1 MVRDIE
7 NFALGQLKQMYDG
20 CLYLLCNAYACKRTQ
35 KAFEDGWRV
44 SPSAVA
50 RRSISNRFTVSLQ
63 KEVEEKVNTEN
74 VETTTEAPVAVE
86 TKPETQTTTEKPEEA
101 PAKPLTKAQ
110 QAKLAKEEAATLAA
124 EAETKEN
131 EGEAE

>member
-1 MVRDIE
+1 MALITKTLLAHNLHKFTIE
-7 NFALGQLKQMYDG
+7 L
-20 CLYLLCNAYACKRTQ
+20 Q

-74 VETTTEAPVAVE
+74 VETEKEIEAPVATE

-110 QAKLAKEEAATLAA
+110 QAKLAKEEAAKLAAA

>member
-1 MVRDIE
+1 MALITKTLLAHNLHKFTIE
-7 NFALGQLKQMYDG
+7 L
-20 CLYLLCNAYACKRTQ
+20 Q

-74 VETTTEAPVAVE
+74 VETAKETEAPTATE
-86 TKPETQTTTEKPEEA
+86 TQPETQTTTEKPEEA

-110 QAKLAKEEAATLAA
+110 QAKLAKEEAAKLAA

>member
-1 MVRDIE
+1 MALITKTLLAHNLHKFTIE
-7 NFALGQLKQMYDG
+7 L
-20 CLYLLCNAYACKRTQ
+20 Q

-63 KEVEEKVNTEN
+63 KEVEEKVNAEN
-74 VETTTEAPVAVE
+74 VKTTTEAPVPATTE

-101 PAKPLTKAQ
+101 PVKPLTKAQ
-110 QAKLAKEEAATLAA
+110 QAKLAKEEAAKLAA
-124 EAETKEN
+124 AETKEN

>member
-1 MVRDIE
+1 MALITKTLLAHNLHKFTIE
-7 NFALGQLKQMYDG
+7 L
-20 CLYLLCNAYACKRTQ
+20 Q

-74 VETTTEAPVAVE
+74 VETEKETEAPVTTE

-101 PAKPLTKAQ
+101 PTKPLTKAQ
-110 QAKLAKEEAATLAA
+110 QAKLAKEEAAKLAA

>member
-1 MVRDIE
+1 MALITKTLLAHNLHKFTIE
-7 NFALGQLKQMYDG
+7 L
-20 CLYLLCNAYACKRTQ
+20 Q

-74 VETTTEAPVAVE
+74 VETAKETEAPTA
-86 TKPETQTTTEKPEEA
+86 TETQTTTEKPEEA

-110 QAKLAKEEAATLAA
+110 QAKLAKEEAAKLAA

>member
-1 MVRDIE
+1 MALITKTLLAHNLHKFTIE
-7 NFALGQLKQMYDG
+7 L
-20 CLYLLCNAYACKRTQ
+20 Q

-74 VETTTEAPVAVE
+74 VETEKETEAPTATE

-110 QAKLAKEEAATLAA
+110 QAKLAKEEAAKLAA

>member
-1 MVRDIE
+1 MALITKTLLAHNLHKFTIE
-7 NFALGQLKQMYDG
+7 L
-20 CLYLLCNAYACKRTQ
+20 Q

-74 VETTTEAPVAVE
+74 VETEKEPEAPVATATKPE

-110 QAKLAKEEAATLAA
+110 QAKLAKEEAAKLAA
-124 EAETKEN
+124 EAETK
-131 EGEAE
+131 

>member
-1 MVRDIE
+1 MALITKTLLAHNLHKFTIE
-7 NFALGQLKQMYDG
+7 L
-20 CLYLLCNAYACKRTQ
+20 Q

-74 VETTTEAPVAVE
+74 VETEKETEAPVATE

-110 QAKLAKEEAATLAA
+110 QAKLAKEEAAKLAA

>member
-1 MVRDIE
+1 MALITKTLLAHNLHKFTIE
-7 NFALGQLKQMYDG
+7 L
-20 CLYLLCNAYACKRTQ
+20 Q

-63 KEVEEKVNTEN
+63 KEVEEKVNAEN
-74 VETTTEAPVAVE
+74 VKTTTEAPTPAVTE
-86 TKPETQTTTEKPEEA
+86 TKPETQATTEKPEEA

-110 QAKLAKEEAATLAA
+110 QAKLAKEEAAKLAA

>member
-1 MVRDIE
+1 MALITKTLLAHNLHKFTIE
-7 NFALGQLKQMYDG
+7 L
-20 CLYLLCNAYACKRTQ
+20 Q

-63 KEVEEKVNTEN
+63 KEVGEKVNAEN
-74 VETTTEAPVAVE
+74 VKATTEAPTPTPAATE
-86 TKPETQTTTEKPEEA
+86 TKPETQATTEKPEEA

-110 QAKLAKEEAATLAA
+110 QAKLAKEEAAKLAA
-124 EAETKEN
+124 ENKEN

>member
-1 MVRDIE
+1 MALITKTLLAHNLHKFTIE
-7 NFALGQLKQMYDG
+7 L
-20 CLYLLCNAYACKRTQ
+20 Q

-74 VETTTEAPVAVE
+74 VETEKETEAPVATETKPE

-110 QAKLAKEEAATLAA
+110 QAKLAKEEAAKLAA

>member
-1 MVRDIE
+1 MALITKTLLAHNLHKFTIE
-7 NFALGQLKQMYDG
+7 L
-20 CLYLLCNAYACKRTQ
+20 Q

-63 KEVEEKVNTEN
+63 KEVEEKVNAEN
-74 VETTTEAPVAVE
+74 VKTTTEAPIATE

-110 QAKLAKEEAATLAA
+110 QAKLAKEESAKLAA
-124 EAETKEN
+124 SETKEN

>member
-1 MVRDIE
+1 MALITKTLLAHNLHKFTIE
-7 NFALGQLKQMYDG
+7 L
-20 CLYLLCNAYACKRTQ
+20 Q

-74 VETTTEAPVAVE
+74 VETEKETEAPVVTE

-110 QAKLAKEEAATLAA
+110 QAKLAKEEAAKLAA

-131 EGEAE
+131 EGEAEQSAPLEDIE

>member
-1 MVRDIE
+1 MALITKTLLAHNLHKFTIE
-7 NFALGQLKQMYDG
+7 L
-20 CLYLLCNAYACKRTQ
+20 Q

-63 KEVEEKVNTEN
+63 KEVEEKVNAEN
-74 VETTTEAPVAVE
+74 VKTTTEAPIAAE
-86 TKPETQTTTEKPEEA
+86 TKPETQTTAEKPEEA

-110 QAKLAKEEAATLAA
+110 QAKLAKEEAAKLAA

>member
-1 MVRDIE
+1 MALITKTLLAHNLHKFTIE
-7 NFALGQLKQMYDG
+7 L
-20 CLYLLCNAYACKRTQ
+20 Q

-63 KEVEEKVNTEN
+63 KEIEEKVNAEN
-74 VETTTEAPVAVE
+74 VKTTTEAPTPTATE

-110 QAKLAKEEAATLAA
+110 QAKLAKEEAAKLAA
-124 EAETKEN
+124 AEVETKEN

>member
-1 MVRDIE
+1 MALITKTLLAHNLHKFTIE
-7 NFALGQLKQMYDG
+7 LQN
-20 CLYLLCNAYACKRTQ
+20 
-35 KAFEDGWRV
+35 AFEDGWRV

-74 VETTTEAPVAVE
+74 VETEKETEAPVVTE

-110 QAKLAKEEAATLAA
+110 QAKLAKEEAAKLAA

>member
-1 MVRDIE
+1 MALITKTLLAHNLHKFTIE
-7 NFALGQLKQMYDG
+7 L
-20 CLYLLCNAYACKRTQ
+20 Q

-44 SPSAVA
+44 NPSAVA

-63 KEVEEKVNTEN
+63 KEVGEKVNAEN
-74 VETTTEAPVAVE
+74 VKATIEAPTPTATE
-86 TKPETQTTTEKPEEA
+86 TKPETQATTEKPEEA

-110 QAKLAKEEAATLAA
+110 QAKLAKEEAAKLAA

-131 EGEAE
+131 EGGAE

>member
-1 MVRDIE
+1 MALITKTLLAHNLHKFTIE
-7 NFALGQLKQMYDG
+7 L
-20 CLYLLCNAYACKRTQ
+20 Q
-35 KAFEDGWRV
+35 KAFEDDWRV

-74 VETTTEAPVAVE
+74 VETEKETEAPTATETKPE

-110 QAKLAKEEAATLAA
+110 QAKLAKEEAAKLAA
-124 EAETKEN
+124 EAETKED